1 MRVLAVIPARWGSTR
16 FPGKPLAT
24 LAGRPLV
31 EHVYRRAGQA
41 RLVDR
46 VLVATDDSRIMEAVK
61 QFGGEAILTAGTHPS
76 GSDRVAE
83 VARQIESEVV
93 VNVQGDE
100 ALLEPAA
107 IDAAVEPLLHD
118 PSLDAATLAAPMASA
133 ELSASPHVVKVVRDL
148 RGNALYFSRAPIPFS
163 RAAGE
168 ERTGPPLHHIGLYA
182 YRRSFLLEFTSWPP
196 TPLEIE
202 ERLEQ
207 LRILEHGRTLRVVR
221 VEKAFP
227 GVDTPGD
234 LDRVARL
241 LAAPSA

>member
-16 FPGKPLAT
+16 FPGKPLAS

-31 EHVYRRAGQA
+31 EHVYRRAGRA

-46 VLVATDDSRIMEAVK
+46 VLVATDDSRILEAVRE
-61 QFGGEAILTAGTHPS
+61 FGGEAILTAGTHSS

-83 VARQIESEVV
+83 VARQVDSEVV

-107 IDAAVEPLLHD
+107 IDAAVEPLLLD

-133 ELSASPHVVKVVRDL
+133 EVSASPHVVKVVLDL

-163 RAAGE
+163 RAEGKE
-168 ERTGPPLHHIGLYA
+168 KTGPLLHHIGLYA
-182 YRRSFLLEFTSWPP
+182 YRRSFLLEYTSWPP

-202 ERLEQ
+202 EHLEQ
-207 LRILEHGRTLRVVR
+207 LRILEHGRTLRVVQ